1 MGGRQT
7 ATALTKMT
15 WYGGGAF
22 LFLALLLSVLS
33 ARPDDAPESILRQ
46 GFPGQAG
53 LPEAPASLLDAA
65 IEVEDAEAPD
75 EEGDA
80 TPAPDEGGGEDAPS
94 DSGDPGGS

>member
-1 MGGRQT
+1 
-7 ATALTKMT
+7 MT
-15 WYGGGAF
+15 WYGGGGF

-65 IEVEDAEAPD
+65 LDLESAEAPAG
-75 EEGDA
+75 EGDA
-80 TPAPDEGGGEDAPS
+80 TPAPGEGGADDAPS
-94 DSGDPGGS
+94 DGGDPGGS